1 MLERASYVR
10 KGDSMQD
17 VLCKLEQIKRPRLLL
32 RSAKLGAI
40 EYTRN
45 QHLRRHF
52 ACRKI
57 PSHYESLTRLLERE
71 VKVDAQRKN
80 DSAAYS
86 VIDHIDL
93 LIAVLGEARLLRA
106 TQSQCL

>member
-1 MLERASYVR
+1 
-10 KGDSMQD
+10 MQD
-17 VLCKLEQIKRPRLLL
+17 VLFKLEQLKRPRLLL

-45 QHLRRHF
+45 QHLRRYF
-52 ACRKI
+52 ADKKM
-57 PSHYESLTRLLERE
+57 PSHCEALTRLLELE

-86 VIDHIDL
+86 LIDHIDL